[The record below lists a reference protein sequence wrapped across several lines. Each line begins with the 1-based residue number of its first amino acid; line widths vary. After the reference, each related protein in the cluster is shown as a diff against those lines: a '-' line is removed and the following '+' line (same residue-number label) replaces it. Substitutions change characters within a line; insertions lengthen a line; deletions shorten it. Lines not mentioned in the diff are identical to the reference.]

1 MKTTKT
7 FEIEIQR
14 HNVTP
19 AQFLAY
25 LRSMQ
30 KKHPEMSN
38 DFNLDQ
44 FAAEG
49 WNASYTNALP
59 SEKPC
64 NAERVTDKPY
74 EKQTY
79 IRNFDGTTYNEI
91 IEFQFDDDKTGHGYY
106 YTVQIDVADED
117 REANT
122 AETIAHTI
130 ANRAR
135 KAEAQEARAAKLE
148 AEADEAEARGYTA
161 QWWIESQRTEAAS
174 LRREAAATREAI
186 TASTTQ
192 TAAEAPQTADEIQTT
207 DNTASV
213 MKAAEK
219 ARQSRYSARQTAP
232 LTFAIWDNVK
242 NAPAIETTA
251 TGITAYMEI
260 FGIDCI
266 EPAPAE
272 TIPTTEAEPAPIS
285 DDERRTA
292 LDRLNRE
299 QNTANL
305 FTNISPADVDSAVM
319 MDRANAKT
327 TANAPSGAGTP
338 RTAQAE

>member
-260 FGIDCI
+260 FASSSSIAILIWYTFFIGH
-266 EPAPAE
+266 
-272 TIPTTEAEPAPIS
+272 PIFS
-285 DDERRTA
+285 SSRSTKSVT
-292 LDRLNRE
+292 RLILSIVAGSFSSLMPLSHNPYVIGVYRFRIHHC
-299 QNTANL
+299 AG
-305 FTNISPADVDSAVM
+305 D
-319 MDRANAKT
+319 NAG
-327 TANAPSGAGTP
+327 SGT
-338 RTAQAE
+338 